1 MQFRTEIPINK
12 SIIDISYRK
21 QLMLFGSCFA
31 ENIGN
36 RLKESKFKVTVNPF
50 GILYNPLSIE
60 NALRILL
67 EKRLF
72 SAEDLFLHNGLWH
85 SFSHHGAFSGI
96 DREET
101 LQNINNQIR
110 ISVEKLLK
118 TDFLLIT
125 FGTAFV
131 YEKDGTV
138 VSNCHK
144 LPEKTFSRRR
154 LSVQEIVDCY
164 TKLITDIQ
172 QINPK
177 IHFIFTVSPIRH
189 WKDGAH
195 ENQLSKSTL
204 LLAINELQ
212 TKYSN
217 IDYFP
222 AYEIVLDELRDYRF
236 YEEDMLHPNNQAIT
250 YIWGK
255 FSETY
260 FSTETRQIEKEI
272 AEIIKAENHRPLN
285 PQTAEY
291 QLFLKNLNTKK
302 TDFLAKYPFVRFV

>member
-1 MQFRTEIPINK
+1 MLFRTEISLKKADQQIAYPDNIV
-12 SIIDISYRK
+12 
-21 QLMLFGSCFA
+21 LLGSCFA

-36 RLKESKFKVTVNPF
+36 RLKESKFNVSVNPF

-67 EKRLF
+67 EKRLL
-72 SAEDLFLHNGLWH
+72 STEDLFPYNGLWH
-85 SFSHHGAFSGI
+85 SFAHHGVFSGI
-96 DREET
+96 DCEET

-131 YEKDGTV
+131 YEKDGKTV
-138 VSNCHK
+138 ANCHK
-144 LPEKTFSRRR
+144 LPDRFFTRRR

-164 TKLITDIQ
+164 TKLVTDIQ

-177 IHFIFTVSPIRH
+177 IRFVFTVSPIRH

-212 TKYSN
+212 TRCSN

-250 YIWGK
+250 YIWEK

-260 FSTETRQIEKEI
+260 FSAETRQIEKEI
-272 AEIIKAENHRPLN
+272 AQIIKAENHRPLN

-291 QLFLKNLNTKK
+291 QLFLQHLDTKK
-302 TDFLAKYPFVRFV
+302 TDFLAKHPFVCFL